1 MTDDDLPMD
10 DGPLM
15 DDDPTIN
22 GDIAIDD
29 DIAKDGVI
37 KNKLIEAK
45 QGWARDGRLLTGTT
59 ADPERDRLPPGQ
71 RLVRD
76 WPVLDLG
83 AEPNVT
89 PERFKLDVDGM
100 VENKLHLTLDEFL
113 ALPQTDSVS
122 DMHCVTQWSRYDNRW
137 QGVAAR
143 TLLDL
148 VRPKPEARHV
158 VFHSH
163 DGYTTNVRLDQFD
176 QQDVFLVHL
185 WEGKPISRQHGGPV
199 RVLIPRLYL
208 WKSAKWVRRIELT
221 AQDRPGFWEVRGYH
235 NNADPW
241 QEERYG

>member
-1 MTDDDLPMD
+1 MTDN
-10 DGPLM
+10 
-15 DDDPTIN
+15 DDPPLDN
-22 GDIAIDD
+22 DIPVDGAI
-29 DIAKDGVI
+29 KD
-37 KNKLIEAK
+37 KLIEAK
-45 QGWARDGRLLTGTT
+45 QGWARDGRLLTGTA
-59 ADPERDRLPPGQ
+59 ADPAQDRLPPGQ

-83 AEPNVT
+83 VEPNVT
-89 PERFKLDVDGM
+89 ADKFRLDVDGL
-100 VENKLHLTLDEFL
+100 VENKLHLTLDGVM

-137 QGVAAR
+137 RGVAAR

-176 QQDVFLVHL
+176 QPDVFLVHL
-185 WEGKPISRQHGGPV
+185 WEGKPITRQHGGPV

-208 WKSAKWVRRIELT
+208 WKSAKWVRRIELA